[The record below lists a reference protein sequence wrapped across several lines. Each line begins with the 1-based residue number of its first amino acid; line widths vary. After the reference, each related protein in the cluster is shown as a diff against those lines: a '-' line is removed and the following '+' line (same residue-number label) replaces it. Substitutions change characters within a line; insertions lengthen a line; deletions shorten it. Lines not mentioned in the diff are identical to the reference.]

1 MANLEQY
8 SDEHRIFL
16 QGIMSKGIL
25 NAEEVHS
32 LLRMACGRC
41 KVETP
46 VDRPGKLEK
55 LKKFIITI
63 NKELGDLGLEI
74 RKALDEDSYTREA
87 YFVLCNNYDRSDEL
101 SQLTCKAMVDFS
113 RNEMEYFKLLL
124 DSLLRS
130 ENKEISPTEALNC
143 ANYVQTFTPSRK
155 FTQKDGEMAI
165 KKFIDSKWLKYDSPQ
180 QQSQIR
186 LSAKF
191 LAEMTPYLRDIRN
204 KYIEQNKGLEDGP
217 LEIGKGIGHCQLCSH
232 IVVRSIDCPSCGVNY
247 HLYCIFSIASETRR
261 ELGRCI
267 ACKGDVPIPIG
278 RNLGPNQT
286 KHRKRKHQ

>member
-1 MANLEQY
+1 MANLERY

-25 NAEEVHS
+25 NAKEADN

-41 KVETP
+41 KIEIP
-46 VDRPGKLEK
+46 VYRQGRSEK
-55 LKKFIITI
+55 ITKFVMTI

-74 RKALDEDSYTREA
+74 RKAFDEDSHTKDSY
-87 YFVLCNNYDRSDEL
+87 YVLCNNYDRSGEP

-130 ENKEISPTEALNC
+130 ENKEISPNEALNC
-143 ANYVQTFTPSRK
+143 ANYVQTFTTSRK

-165 KKFIDSKWLKYDSPQ
+165 KKFIDSKWLKYDSPR

-186 LSAKF
+186 LSVKF
-191 LAEMTPYLRDIRN
+191 LAEMTHHSKDIRN
-204 KYIEQNKGLEDGP
+204 KYIQQNKGLEDVP
-217 LEIGKGIGHCQLCSH
+217 LEIGKGIGHCPLCNQ
-232 IVVRSIDCPSCGVNY
+232 IVVRSIN
-247 HLYCIFSIASETRR
+247 
-261 ELGRCI
+261 
-267 ACKGDVPIPIG
+267 
-278 RNLGPNQT
+278 
-286 KHRKRKHQ
+286 